1 MEFSCLILLII
12 FLQALRERGNVY
24 MKQGNL
30 KAAAKDFEEI
40 VSTGIC

>member
-1 MEFSCLILLII
+1 
-12 FLQALRERGNVY
+12 

-40 VSTGIC
+40 VSITSLVCGLNTDFVK

>member
-1 MEFSCLILLII
+1 
-12 FLQALRERGNVY
+12 

-40 VSTGIC
+40 VSIISHVCDMNTASSWTT